1 MIKKK
6 HQVPWKIPIKRENID
21 IFYAAPQWQVT
32 HYPIWGEISGVLRS
46 PVVYVATEE
55 HWVTRS
61 LKRPKKTSSGLIS
74 HVYVSKSSIFW
85 GITWF
90 FISNF
95 NDQSEW
101 VREMMLVW
109 RRSANKTRTHCYW
122 ISSVDEGVLRFFS
135 QLWVVFHSRA
145 WSEIPPQCI
154 NLPTES
160 TMGCSSIS
168 IANSPMYNDML

>member
-1 MIKKK
+1 MENPHKTGK
-6 HQVPWKIPIKRENID
+6 HRYFLCCPSVTSYPLPHLRGNIWCPKESGGLCGNGGALGYQVVETT
-21 IFYAAPQWQVT
+21 Q
-32 HYPIWGEISGVLRS
+32 
-46 PVVYVATEE
+46 
-55 HWVTRS
+55 
-61 LKRPKKTSSGLIS
+61 KTSSGLIS

>member
-1 MIKKK
+1 MIKKKK

-122 ISSVDEGVLRFFS
+122 ISSVDEGVLRFFFS
-135 QLWVVFHSRA
+135 TLSSFPLSRVVR
-145 WSEIPPQCI
+145 
-154 NLPTES
+154 
-160 TMGCSSIS
+160 
-168 IANSPMYNDML
+168 NSATVYQPSHWIYHGVL

>member
-1 MIKKK
+1 MENPHKTGK
-6 HQVPWKIPIKRENID
+6 HRYFLCCPS
-21 IFYAAPQWQVT
+21 VT
-32 HYPIWGEISGVLRS
+32 SYPLPHLREISGVLRS